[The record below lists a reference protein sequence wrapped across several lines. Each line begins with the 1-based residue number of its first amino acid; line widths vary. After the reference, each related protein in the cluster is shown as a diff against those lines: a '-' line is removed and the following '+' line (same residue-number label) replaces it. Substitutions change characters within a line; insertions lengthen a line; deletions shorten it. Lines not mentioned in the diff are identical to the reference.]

1 MVRSGG
7 RRIALVTV
15 VNGVL
20 ASTEDAEVVLPV
32 VFLFFLSKMTVF
44 T

>member
-7 RRIALVTV
+7 CGIVLVAV
-15 VNGVL
+15 VDGVL
-20 ASTEDAEVVLPV
+20 ASTEDAEVVLLA
-32 VFLFFLSKMTVF
+32 VFFFFLSKMTVF